1 MELGLNDRVAI
12 VCGASQGMGRAVAK
26 GLAAE
31 GARLVICSRSEQN
44 LAEAAKEIT
53 SETDTDQLITVAAD
67 LNDPASAPQIVAA
80 ALERWNRVDAL
91 VNNTG
96 GPPAGDPLSFTD
108 DEWLG
113 AFEQNFLNVVRMSRE
128 VVPHMQRAG
137 WGRIINIL
145 ALSVRQVED
154 NLSLSSTT
162 RLAVVAF
169 VKSLSDSVA
178 ADGITVNNVLPG
190 SVATDRLHTVSK
202 MQAEFRGV
210 DPDSA
215 IADRVARV
223 PAGRLGR
230 PEEMADLVCFL
241 ASERAGFLT
250 ALNLPVDGGQLRA
263 II

>member
-1 MELGLNDRVAI
+1 MKLGLDDRVAI

-31 GARLVICSRSEQN
+31 GTKLVICARSEEN
-44 LAEAAKEIT
+44 LAAAETEIASAT
-53 SETDTDQLITVAAD
+53 GTDQILKVAAD
-67 LNDPASAPQIVAA
+67 LNDPASAPRIVAA
-80 ALERWNRVDAL
+80 AMDRWDRVDIL

-96 GPPAGDPLSFTD
+96 GPPGGDPLSFTD
-108 DEWLG
+108 DQWL
-113 AFEQNFLNVVRMSRE
+113 AAIEQNFLNVVRMSRE
-128 VVPHMQRAG
+128 VVPHMREAG
-137 WGRIINIL
+137 WGRIVNIL

-154 NLSLSSTT
+154 NLSLSSAT
-162 RLAVVAF
+162 RMAVVAF

-190 SVATDRLHTVSK
+190 SVATDRLHVVNK
-202 MQAEFRGV
+202 MQADSRGV
-210 DPDSA
+210 D
-215 IADRVARV
+215 ADDAMAERVARV

-230 PEEMADLVCFL
+230 PEEMADLICFL